1 MTPQQLD
8 QTFGALAD
16 GTRRAIVARLSEHES
31 LPVSAIAEPFEMS
44 LPAVMKHLGVLER
57 AGMISRT
64 KVGRS
69 VECRMI
75 PDSMKDALDWLTRHE
90 AFWNRQL
97 DALTAFLE
105 ARADKSDQ
113 EEE

>member
-57 AGMISRT
+57 AGMISDCTISSFHERER
-64 KVGRS
+64 GRS
-69 VECRMI
+69 HATSLSCLSLSHPSR
-75 PDSMKDALDWLTRHE
+75 
-90 AFWNRQL
+90 
-97 DALTAFLE
+97 
-105 ARADKSDQ
+105 
-113 EEE
+113 